1 MQSWNII
8 YSSFSSCLGLAFFSL
23 DRCFSEN
30 HDLIEK
36 NQISFCLLHIQN
48 QCYQNEQKSI
58 FSRDLK
64 WATLAGRAQGI
75 VIISLQCYWI
85 NSVQPFQG
93 AVQTSGCE
101 ITAQRKSFKCAFV
114 FKEKFSS
121 ENTPMLEK
129 YFMFLF
135 LYQKGTRLDY
145 NTEFEKTGEVMSD
158 PFTLQHLMGTD
169 CSTQRSV
176 FTKLPVHEVV

>member
-1 MQSWNII
+1 M
-8 YSSFSSCLGLAFFSL
+8 
-23 DRCFSEN
+23 
-30 HDLIEK
+30 
-36 NQISFCLLHIQN
+36 
-48 QCYQNEQKSI
+48 
-58 FSRDLK
+58 
-64 WATLAGRAQGI
+64 
-75 VIISLQCYWI
+75 
-85 NSVQPFQG
+85 
-93 AVQTSGCE
+93 QTSGCE

-129 YFMFLF
+129 YFMVLF